1 MEDDSEC
8 EDVETCCNRL
18 GYNMEGLGDA
28 KCRETEGGEVS
39 MSRWRM
45 NTEVQST
52 GGCETEGARRR
63 VQCVETED

>member
-18 GYNMEGLGDA
+18 GYNMEGLVDA

-45 NTEVQST
+45 KH
-52 GGCETEGARRR
+52 GGLVERR
-63 VQCVETED
+63 V